1 MQVLHNHP
9 YLVAYIIFYN
19 GSCSLVAIHQVC
31 EERQELMRNSPVSRN
46 LYTTTKLAADQ
57 EFVKR

>member
-1 MQVLHNHP
+1 MQISHNHP

-19 GSCSLVAIHQVC
+19 GSCSLMAIHQVC
-31 EERQELMRNSPVSRN
+31 EERQELMRDSPVSATV
-46 LYTTTKLAADQ
+46 YTIVRLAAAQ